1 MARTIHELI
10 EPADVAAAW
19 PVMRQLRPHLDEAAF
34 LAAVEAQ
41 RAEGYR
47 LAGVFSRDRVCAV
60 AGFRVVS
67 MLARGR
73 HLYVDDLVTD
83 EAQRGGG
90 AGAALFEWLV
100 HEARR
105 ERCERLHLDSGV
117 QRFGAHR
124 FYFARGMHIAAYHF
138 ALAIEPEDE

>member
-1 MARTIHELI
+1 MTRTVQELL
-10 EPADVAAAW
+10 EPDEVAAAW
-19 PVMRQLRPHLDEAAF
+19 PVMRQLRPHLDQAQFA
-34 LAAVEAQ
+34 AAVAAQ

-47 LAGVFSRDRVCAV
+47 LTAVWSRDRVCAV
-60 AGFRVVS
+60 AGFRVLD

-83 EAQRGGG
+83 EPQRGGG
-90 AGAALFEWLV
+90 AGAALFEWLIA
-100 HEARR
+100 EARR

-138 ALAIEPEDE
+138 ALALDES

>member
-1 MARTIHELI
+1 MTRTVQELL
-10 EPADVAAAW
+10 EPDEVAAAW
-19 PVMRQLRPHLDEAAF
+19 PVMRQLRPHLDQAQF
-34 LAAVEAQ
+34 GAAVAMQ

-47 LAGVFSRDRVCAV
+47 LTAVWSRDRVCAV
-60 AGFRVVS
+60 AGFRVLN

-83 EAQRGGG
+83 EPQRGGG
-90 AGAALFEWLV
+90 AGAALFEWLIA
-100 HEARR
+100 EARR

-138 ALAIEPEDE
+138 GLALDES

>member
-1 MARTIHELI
+1 MTRTVHELI
-10 EPADVAAAW
+10 DPAEVAQAW
-19 PVMRQLRPHLDEAAF
+19 PVMRQLRPHLDQAQF
-34 LAAVEAQ
+34 VAAVATQ

-47 LAGVFSRDRVCAV
+47 ITAAYSRDRVCAV
-60 AGFRVVS
+60 AGFRIQT

-83 EAQRGGG
+83 EQQRGGG
-90 AGAALFEWLV
+90 AGATLMEWLIG
-100 HEARR
+100 EARR

-124 FYFARGMHIAAYHF
+124 FYFARGMHIAGYHF
-138 ALAIEPEDE
+138 GLALDEA

>member
-1 MARTIHELI
+1 MTRTVQELL
-10 EPADVAAAW
+10 EPDEVAAAW
-19 PVMRQLRPHLDEAAF
+19 PVMRQLRPHLDQAQFA
-34 LAAVEAQ
+34 AAVAAQ

-47 LAGVFSRDRVCAV
+47 LTAVWSRDRVCAV
-60 AGFRVVS
+60 AGFRVLN

-83 EAQRGGG
+83 EPQRGGG
-90 AGAALFEWLV
+90 AGAALFEWLIA
-100 HEARR
+100 EARR

-138 ALAIEPEDE
+138 GLALDES

>member
-1 MARTIHELI
+1 MTRTIQEVV
-10 EPADVAAAW
+10 EPAEFAAAW
-19 PVMRQLRPHLDEAAF
+19 PVMRQLRPHLDEAAY
-34 LAAVEAQ
+34 LAQVELQ
-41 RAEGYR
+41 RREGYR
-47 LAGVFSRDRVCAV
+47 MAAVWSRDRVVAV
-60 AGFRVVS
+60 AGFRILT

-83 EAQRGGG
+83 EASRGGG
-90 AGAALFEWLV
+90 AGAALFEWLLG
-100 HEARR
+100 EARR

-138 ALAIEPEDE
+138 GLALDEDD